1 MKKHHLLIETLIFF
15 LIFST
20 RILSAF
26 LALYSSKDGSAP
38 ANLFVEWNFPWYHL
52 ISALFCL
59 LLLFIYYEKTPVCGL
74 IVYPVLITYG
84 MLFATS
90 LFIKAFSLW
99 IGSGE
104 TQIAVTKPA
113 DFLQWF
119 FCVLT
124 FLFGAFNEEVIYRF
138 YLSDKLYQLLSI
150 KFHRKFIRWICEI
163 LALICFAIAH
173 IYLGWLAVLNA
184 ALAHIFLRRCYL
196 KSGRLWQPV
205 LAHCI
210 YNIVSIIIL

>member
-1 MKKHHLLIETLIFF
+1 MVPTM
-15 LIFST
+15 T
-20 RILSAF
+20 
-26 LALYSSKDGSAP
+26 SS
-38 ANLFVEWNFPWYHL
+38 
-52 ISALFCL
+52 
-59 LLLFIYYEKTPVCGL
+59 
-74 IVYPVLITYG
+74 IT
-84 MLFATS
+84 
-90 LFIKAFSLW
+90 K
-99 IGSGE
+99 E
-104 TQIAVTKPA
+104 ER
-113 DFLQWF
+113 
-119 FCVLT
+119 
-124 FLFGAFNEEVIYRF
+124 FNEEVIYRF

-150 KFHRKFIRWICEI
+150 KFHRKFIRWFCEI